1 MEDRRYTSDE
11 ERFGLPKYLD
21 KYLDK
26 DIKDLNERQR
36 QAESAKKEEPHGK
49 MTGKLV
55 IERYVDLGG
64 AKLTKPE
71 TVPFESA
78 DGHYLNWTPAAHG
91 LVLNYRDKI
100 RIIPWAEIREVTV
113 VKNEL
118 AGSRR
123 YTCDRCDIND
133 PDGR

>member
-1 MEDRRYTSDE
+1 MEETRSTGSSSQ
-11 ERFGLPKYLD
+11 GHPG
-21 KYLDK
+21 
-26 DIKDLNERQR
+26 
-36 QAESAKKEEPHGK
+36 HGK

-78 DGHYLNWTPAAHG
+78 DGSYLNWTPTAHG
-91 LVLNYRDKI
+91 LVLNYCDKI
-100 RIIPWAEIREVTV
+100 RIIPWAEIREVTII
-113 VKNEL
+113 KNEL

-123 YTCDRCDIND
+123 YTCDRCDTND
-133 PDGR
+133 PNGRLLN